1 MTGIQE
7 KESHFRHVPVL
18 VEEVLQYAP
27 EGCRA
32 VLDCTLGGAGHSI
45 GLLDKFPEM
54 KLYGIDRDQMA
65 IRAST
70 ENLREY
76 GERVEIQHSSF
87 SELESWLMLWNQE
100 FDYILADVGVSSE
113 QLARPERGFSFL
125 EEGPLDMRMDA
136 ERQTLKA
143 RELLAQSNEREL
155 HKILKTWGE
164 EPWAAKIAKALTL
177 EKNNNNPPKTTI
189 QLAEL
194 VSRTIP
200 RRFHKNGFHPATRTF
215 QALRIA
221 VNHELQELELLL
233 ASLSKN
239 MLKGSRLAVISFHSL
254 EDRLVKQTFRNWSQ
268 PCQCPP
274 DLPYCICG
282 LKPLGKVLT
291 KRPCIAGQN
300 EIENN
305 PRSRSARLRV
315 FEFAGKTG
323 D

>member
-18 VEEVLQYAP
+18 LEEVIQYAP

-45 GLLDKFPEM
+45 GLLDRFPDT
-54 KLYGIDRDQMA
+54 KLYAIDRDQMA

-70 ENLREY
+70 EKLRKY

-136 ERQTLKA
+136 ERQTLTA

-164 EPWAAKIAKALTL
+164 EPWVAKIAKALTL
-177 EKNNNNPPKTTI
+177 EKNKNNLPKTTI
-189 QLAEL
+189 QLADL

-254 EDRLVKQTFRNWSQ
+254 EDRLVKQTFRNWSH
-268 PCQCPP
+268 PCQCPS

-291 KRPCIAGQN
+291 KRPCIAVKD

-315 FEFAGKTG
+315 FEFARKTG

>member
-70 ENLREY
+70 EKLREY

-136 ERQTLKA
+136 ERQTLTA

-155 HKILKTWGE
+155 HKILKTWGR
-164 EPWAAKIAKALTL
+164 
-177 EKNNNNPPKTTI
+177 NP
-189 QLAEL
+189 
-194 VSRTIP
+194 
-200 RRFHKNGFHPATRTF
+200 G
-215 QALRIA
+215 
-221 VNHELQELELLL
+221 LQ
-233 ASLSKN
+233 K
-239 MLKGSRLAVISFHSL
+239 
-254 EDRLVKQTFRNWSQ
+254 SQ
-268 PCQCPP
+268 
-274 DLPYCICG
+274 
-282 LKPLGKVLT
+282 KP
-291 KRPCIAGQN
+291 
-300 EIENN
+300 
-305 PRSRSARLRV
+305 
-315 FEFAGKTG
+315 
-323 D
+323 